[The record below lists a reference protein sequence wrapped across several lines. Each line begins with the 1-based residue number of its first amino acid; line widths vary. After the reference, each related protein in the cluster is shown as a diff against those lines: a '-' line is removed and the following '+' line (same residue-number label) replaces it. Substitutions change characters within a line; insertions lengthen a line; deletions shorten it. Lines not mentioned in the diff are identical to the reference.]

1 MADALH
7 QMTAEYNPAED
18 RILFRVNTMEKTEYR
33 VWLTRRLVR
42 QIWGV
47 AVQSFA
53 AEPEVQQQ
61 DRSQVKKAMLSMQHQ
76 EAVQAGDFSQKH
88 EQPVKAAPETEQ
100 PLLAVKA
107 DLGKTEQGTT
117 RLSFH
122 TLGGKSINLNLN
134 DEMLHAVCHI
144 LQQASNK
151 AGWDLKLA
159 IGDAAAVETSEP
171 SQLH

>member
-18 RILFRVNTMEKTEYR
+18 RILFRVSTREKTEYR

-42 QIWGV
+42 KIWGV

-53 AEPEVQQQ
+53 AEPDVMDQS
-61 DRSQVKKAMLSMQHQ
+61 RPQVKDALLSMQHQ
-76 EAVQAGDFSQKH
+76 EAVQGADFSQKH
-88 EQPVKAAPETEQ
+88 EKPVKAAPETEQ
-100 PLLAVKA
+100 PLLAINA
-107 DLGKTEQGTT
+107 ELGRTEQGTI
-117 RLSFH
+117 RLSFV
-122 TLGGKSINLNLN
+122 TAGGKSINLNLN

-144 LQQASNK
+144 LQQAADK

-159 IGDAAAVETSEP
+159 IGDAARVVTNTAQ
-171 SQLH
+171 QLH